1 MKWIVFNLML
11 MISMGISAQRITRQ
25 YNNVPFSAALK
36 DLNARQVGCSKSL

>member
-25 YNNVPFSAALK
+25 YNNVH
-36 DLNARQVGCSKSL
+36 SLLR

>member
-25 YNNVPFSAALK
+25 LIM
-36 DLNARQVGCSKSL
+36 CHSLLR

>member
-25 YNNVPFSAALK
+25 AEFNLQMQQNS
-36 DLNARQVGCSKSL
+36 D